1 MSDPSKQE
9 DVTETWQISALRFC
23 AALVDAGV
31 IDSYVLGSIDNKP
44 TTVWVKSGPYYVE
57 YDMAYQ
63 QVVNST
69 ADTL

>member
-1 MSDPSKQE
+1 MSDPSEQK

-23 AALVDAGV
+23 AALLDAGV

-44 TTVWVKSGPYYVE
+44 TTMCVRSGSFYVE

-63 QVVNST
+63 KVVDST

>member
-1 MSDPSKQE
+1 MSAERK

-31 IDSYVLGSIDNKP
+31 IDSYIIRSEDDQP
-44 TTVWVKSGPYYVE
+44 TTVWVKSGPCYVE
-57 YDMAYQ
+57 YDVAYNK
-63 QVVNST
+63 VANST